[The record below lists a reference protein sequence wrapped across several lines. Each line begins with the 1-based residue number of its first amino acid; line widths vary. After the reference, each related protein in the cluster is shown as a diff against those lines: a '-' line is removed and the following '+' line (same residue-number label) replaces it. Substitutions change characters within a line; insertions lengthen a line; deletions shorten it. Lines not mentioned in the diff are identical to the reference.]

1 MDFVRSYFGTNE
13 PLTSWTLFFSLF
25 DWFAVWPVKKWG
37 KKCSTGQKFITSYKI
52 HTLVMSCQSSRDFI
66 ILFGLL
72 RIYELY
78 SSIWFVAQNW
88 KHCNDWFLSR
98 SFIAKI
104 CQCLG
109 ILYGGKIT
117 ALKGYLIQ
125 NIYDPLLFIVSLTFY
140 CVFWNFAICIQG
152 IPAFRDFKIRVP
164 AILWFCFR
172 HQFCEFPAISWF
184 WKKNVK
190 KKKIQNLF
198 QKISDFYL
206 FFYCIFCCFI
216 KPFLSIQK
224 SS

>member
-13 PLTSWTLFFSLF
+13 PLTSWTTFCYRNSTYYWFRCHYPLITYLTDQLNTFSSLF

-37 KKCSTGQKFITSYKI
+37 KKCSTGQKFITSFKI
-52 HTLVMSCQSSRDFI
+52 HTLVISCQSSRDFI

-109 ILYGGKIT
+109 ILYGGKNNCT
-117 ALKGYLIQ
+117 EGLFDPKYL
-125 NIYDPLLFIVSLTFY
+125 
-140 CVFWNFAICIQG
+140 W
-152 IPAFRDFKIRVP
+152 
-164 AILWFCFR
+164 
-172 HQFCEFPAISWF
+172 
-184 WKKNVK
+184 
-190 KKKIQNLF
+190 
-198 QKISDFYL
+198 
-206 FFYCIFCCFI
+206 
-216 KPFLSIQK
+216 SIIIHR
-224 SS
+224 